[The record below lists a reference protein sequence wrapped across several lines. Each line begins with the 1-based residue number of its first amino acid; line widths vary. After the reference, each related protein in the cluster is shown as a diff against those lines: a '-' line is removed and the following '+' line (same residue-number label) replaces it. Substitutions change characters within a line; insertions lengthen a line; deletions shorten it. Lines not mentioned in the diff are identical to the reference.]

1 MKLFAEIKG
10 SGKAV
15 SKSDNECL
23 IIELKSADRLSFMT
37 MAITS
42 LEGFEYPVVEIMG
55 IVPKVLEQLKRD
67 IAKFDKK
74 EIEM

>member
-15 SKSDNECL
+15 SKSDNKCL

-37 MAITS
+37 MSITS
-42 LEGFEYPVVEIMG
+42 LEDSEYPVVEILG
-55 IVPKVLEQLKRD
+55 IVPQVLEQLKKD
-67 IAKFDKK
+67 LTKFEVED
-74 EIEM
+74 IEM